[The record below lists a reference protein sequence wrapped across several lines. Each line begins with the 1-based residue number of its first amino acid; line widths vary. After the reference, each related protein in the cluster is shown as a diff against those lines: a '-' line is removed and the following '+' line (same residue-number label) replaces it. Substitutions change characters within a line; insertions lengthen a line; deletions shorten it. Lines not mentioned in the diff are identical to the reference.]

1 MGRKGVVMILYSSS
15 MFTVP
20 KINGS
25 NYYEWTT
32 SDRRLHKMAAAN
44 KEYSESARTALCLAN
59 TVCEAGFCSETLCC
73 VSEYGKVSFVV
84 AVLDDERGRLLARF
98 YVGFGDIEIL
108 YSLYA
113 EELLL
118 ESSSWRA
125 YFGRMMDW
133 YTKPINHALAL
144 LAISR
149 GVLKPAE
156 PCLCSGVGRAIQ
168 FAVPPQLNYLALI

>member
-1 MGRKGVVMILYSSS
+1 MGRKGAVMILYSSS

-133 YTKPINHALAL
+133 YTSPSTTL
-144 LAISR
+144 
-149 GVLKPAE
+149 
-156 PCLCSGVGRAIQ
+156 
-168 FAVPPQLNYLALI
+168 